1 MADGMWKKRIADT
14 LGLGAL
20 VWAVTVLVA
29 TLTTVGAV
37 RTGKGWKNAVF
48 ASAIA
53 VGCTMVPWLRV
64 WSARA
69 EAKRRDRL
77 DGTLTTDDWGVTRV
91 AGQRREAVA
100 WKDLVRVRIRTTS
113 DGPVAEDMFFVFE
126 GADGEGCVVPNRL
139 AVTVRLLSVLQERL
153 PGLDN
158 KEVARASGVVSERW
172 FTIWT
177 RQCPPD
183 A

>member
-1 MADGMWKKRIADT
+1 MADGTWKKRIADT
-14 LGLGAL
+14 LSLGAL

-37 RTGKGWKNAVF
+37 RTGKGWKNAAF
-48 ASAIA
+48 AIAIA
-53 VGCTMVPWLRV
+53 VACTLVPWLRGRV
-64 WSARA
+64 ARA
-69 EAKRRDRL
+69 QAKRRDRI
-77 DGTLTTDDWGVTRV
+77 DGTLITDDWGVTRV

-126 GADGEGCVVPNRL
+126 GADGSGCVVPNRL
-139 AVTVRLLSVLQERL
+139 AVATRLLTVLQQRL

-158 KEVARASGVVSERW
+158 KEVARASGVVTEHW

-177 RQCPPD
+177 RRCPPD

>member
-1 MADGMWKKRIADT
+1 MAYGTLKKRIADT
-14 LGLGAL
+14 LSLGAL

-29 TLTTVGAV
+29 ILTTAGAV

-48 ASAIA
+48 AMAIA
-53 VGCTMVPWLRV
+53 VGCTLVPWLR
-64 WSARA
+64 ARA
-69 EAKRRDRL
+69 SRAQAKRRDRI

-126 GADGEGCVVPNRL
+126 GTEGVGCVVPNRL
-139 AVTVRLLSVLQERL
+139 AVATRLLTVLQARL

-158 KEVARASGVVSERW
+158 KEVARASGVVTERW

-177 RQCPPD
+177 RQCPP
-183 A
+183 AA